1 MGALLKINKGLRKF
15 EEFICS
21 YGILAMAV
29 MLIGNSFS
37 RTVLGDS
44 WKFAEEVGQIF
55 MIIVTFIGTSY
66 AARIAR
72 HIVMSAIFDLS
83 PFNIKKVFLYVTSII
98 TGVAMLYLGYL
109 STEYVMTV
117 YASARITPA
126 LGIPMWTFYAFV
138 PLGFFLTAFQY
149 FLTLVLNIKEQ
160 KELYLGSEKKASD
173 REDVVATL

>member
-15 EEFICS
+15 EEFILG

-29 MLIGNSFS
+29 MLIGNSVS
-37 RTVLGDS
+37 RTVFSNS
-44 WKFAEEVGQIF
+44 WKFAEEIGQMF
-55 MIIVTFIGTSY
+55 MIIVTFVGTSY

-83 PFNIKKVFLYVTSII
+83 PFRVKKVFLYVTSII
-98 TGVAMLYLGYL
+98 TGGAMIYLGYL
-109 STEYVMTV
+109 STQYVITV
-117 YASARITPA
+117 YGSARITPA

-138 PLGFFLTAFQY
+138 PLGFFLTAVQY
-149 FLTLVLNIKEQ
+149 FISLVLNITEKE
-160 KELYLGSEKKASD
+160 ELYLGSEKKASD